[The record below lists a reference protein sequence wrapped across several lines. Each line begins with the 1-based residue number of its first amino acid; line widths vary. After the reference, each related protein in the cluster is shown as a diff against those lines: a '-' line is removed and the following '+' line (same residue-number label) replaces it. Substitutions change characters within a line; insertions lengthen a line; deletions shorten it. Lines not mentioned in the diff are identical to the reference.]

1 MFCHESQN
9 DRVDAGRLLGMQ
21 TQGQWSVFNGEPR
34 PSDVEQGR
42 LGNCWFL
49 SALAVLAE
57 RPKHLRSILVTP
69 DYNPAGA
76 YAVRLCQDGLW
87 TVTIVD
93 DTFPAIVK
101 PGCKSDMLACS
112 TDKAC
117 SSLTKAMFD
126 AATTLVQSR

>member
-1 MFCHESQN
+1 MSL
-9 DRVDAGRLLGMQ
+9 RLIVSTGRLLGMQ

-101 PGCKSDMLACS
+101 PGCKSDMLCVARL
-112 TDKAC
+112 
-117 SSLTKAMFD
+117 SLAKAMFD
-126 AATTLVQSR
+126 AATTLIQSR